1 MQPLG
6 TFLRRNFEPL
16 ILSAQVFVDLG
27 VLMFSC
33 WLGYFLGLR
42 LGITEPSHDLDVYR
56 QVWALMSAVCLVSF
70 HAFGMYSP
78 VKSLLN
84 MEEFKAIAKATVVS
98 FFVFWTLLILLGK
111 ANPANED
118 TILQPLL
125 WLHGLFDLEFDPV
138 KEGAFSRA
146 TVTFSFVL
154 ILVLTTASR
163 FASFKYIQALHRR
176 GIGNRNVLIYGAG
189 EWGRKLRSKFM
200 LVPTLGLNLVG
211 FVEEDREQV
220 GTLVDRVPVLGG
232 FGDLERVV
240 GENKVSEVFIA
251 QPDQDEDRVM
261 EILAECERIG
271 VTYHVV
277 PRFYHLLSYKIRIQ
291 NLDSIPLITRADRR
305 RPLHTLAAKRLLDV
319 TVSSL
324 VILLGAPLFLTTAF
338 LIRRESKGPA
348 FFVQE
353 RVGKDGKLFRMFKFR
368 TMHTHM
374 GGDAPT
380 PDSPYDPRIT
390 RVGRYLRRY
399 SLDELP
405 QFFNVLLGDMSLVGP
420 RPEMKFIVAGY
431 GPIDRERLRVK
442 PGITGLWQISYAR
455 QQQIHENLD
464 YDLYYIEHQ
473 SLLLDL
479 VILALTAV
487 AVVKGTGA
495 Y

>member
-27 VLMFSC
+27 VLLFSC
-33 WLGYFLGLR
+33 WMGYFLGLR
-42 LGITEPSHDLDVYR
+42 LGITEPGHDLEVYR

-118 TILQPLL
+118 TILEPIL
-125 WLHGLFDLEFDPV
+125 WLHGLFDLEFDPIR
-138 KEGAFSRA
+138 EGAFSRA
-146 TVTFSFVL
+146 TVTFSFGL

-211 FVEEDREQV
+211 FVEEDGGLV
-220 GTLVDRVPVLGG
+220 GTQVDRVPVLGT
-232 FGDLERVV
+232 FPDLERIV
-240 GENKVSEVFIA
+240 GEHKVSEVFIA

-261 EILAECERIG
+261 EILAECERVG

-305 RPLHTLAAKRLLDV
+305 RPL
-319 TVSSL
+319 
-324 VILLGAPLFLTTAF
+324 VILLGAPLFLVAAL
-338 LIRRESKGPA
+338 LIRRESSGPA
-348 FFVQE
+348 LFVQE

-368 TMHTHM
+368 TMHQDM
-374 GGDAPT
+374 SGDAPT

-390 RVGRYLRRY
+390 RIGRYLRRY

-431 GPIDRERLRVK
+431 GPLDRERLRVK

-455 QQQIHENLD
+455 QQQIHDNLD

-479 VILALTAV
+479 VILALTGV

>member
-1 MQPLG
+1 
-6 TFLRRNFEPL
+6 
-16 ILSAQVFVDLG
+16 
-27 VLMFSC
+27 
-33 WLGYFLGLR
+33 
-42 LGITEPSHDLDVYR
+42 
-56 QVWALMSAVCLVSF
+56 
-70 HAFGMYSP
+70 
-78 VKSLLN
+78 
-84 MEEFKAIAKATVVS
+84 
-98 FFVFWTLLILLGK
+98 
-111 ANPANED
+111 
-118 TILQPLL
+118 
-125 WLHGLFDLEFDPV
+125 
-138 KEGAFSRA
+138 
-146 TVTFSFVL
+146 
-154 ILVLTTASR
+154 
-163 FASFKYIQALHRR
+163 
-176 GIGNRNVLIYGAG
+176 
-189 EWGRKLRSKFM
+189 M